1 MMLGDV
7 YAMEKWNIIADS
19 SCDLFPSDIACKN
32 VGFLTIPF
40 SLMVDKKEYIDDESL
55 NTSDLLTNIENS
67 ALVPH
72 TACPGPGQWAE
83 AFKETKRAVAIT
95 ISGRLSGS
103 YSSANTARET
113 ILEEDPEKKILLLDS
128 RSTGPAMVICVRK
141 LKEWILD
148 GYEIEEIATKANHLL
163 DRTHTIFALASFDNL
178 VKNGRVNSFMGF
190 IAKKLGIW
198 GVGAVSQ
205 QGEIQIKGKARGANG
220 ALSMIV
226 DDMKRHGYCGGEVV
240 ISHCHNMD
248 TARRLKHYIQE
259 KWPFSR
265 VIVLPTRGLNSF
277 YAERGGLI
285 VSYVL

>member
-1 MMLGDV
+1 
-7 YAMEKWNIIADS
+7 
-19 SCDLFPSDIACKN
+19 
-32 VGFLTIPF
+32 
-40 SLMVDKKEYIDDESL
+40 MVDKKEYIDDESL

-113 ILEEDPEKKILLLDS
+113 ILGEDPEKKILLLDS
-128 RSTGPAMVICVRK
+128 RSTGPAMVICIRK

-198 GVGAVSQ
+198 GVGAVSP

-248 TARRLKHYIQE
+248 TARRLKHNIQE